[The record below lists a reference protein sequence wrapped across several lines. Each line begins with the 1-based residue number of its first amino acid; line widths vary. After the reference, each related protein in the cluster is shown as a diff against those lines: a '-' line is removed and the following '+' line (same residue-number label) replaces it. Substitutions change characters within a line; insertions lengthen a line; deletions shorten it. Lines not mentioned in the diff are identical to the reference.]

1 MHELEGILTIKDS
14 QGNLTHVFY
23 NDIKRKAQICYKVK
37 ECGAEDIKQML
48 DVIAEVNINPLQ
60 NLEKHKEEVEPIDGF

>member
-48 DVIAEVNINPLQ
+48 DGIAEANIKTPII
-60 NLEKHKEEVEPIDGF
+60 KEEPNENTNTD